1 MTHISP
7 QRIGLIGDAHGNMH
21 FMRKAI
27 KELTTRGLTELHA
40 LGDFGFVWDGSQ
52 RDAFK
57 LKPLNLDLQKAGAT
71 LYVTGGNHEGYTDL
85 LKIEPDADGL
95 RWIRKNIALL
105 PRGWRAETPSG
116 VRIASLGGANS
127 IDRYERK
134 PAINGLAGSWWPE
147 EQITDSDLAALGTGS
162 VDILLGHDSPRSQTL
177 LRKLRPNE
185 RMWNPKGLAY
195 AHIGHQM
202 FHRGVEQVQPSLT
215 IGGHYHLFLDVTETF
230 VTPTGQS
237 FDTRCVILNA
247 EWALPS
253 IAVLDTDTQEFEFIR
268 SIGG

>member
-7 QRIGLIGDAHGNMH
+7 QRIGLIGDAHGNLH

-27 KELTTRGLTELHA
+27 KELTSRGVTELHV

-52 RDAFK
+52 RDALK
-57 LKPLNLDLQKAGAT
+57 LKPISLDLRKAGAT

-85 LKIEPDADGL
+85 LKIEPDASGL

-105 PRGWRAETPSG
+105 PRGWRAETVAG

-127 IDRYERK
+127 IDRFERK
-134 PAINGLAGSWWPE
+134 PAVNGLAGSWWAE
-147 EQITDSDLAALGTGS
+147 EQITDGDLVDLGTADT
-162 VDILLGHDSPRSQTL
+162 DILLGHDSPRSAAL
-177 LRKLRPNE
+177 ERKLLPNA

-195 AHIGHQM
+195 AHQGQQM
-202 FHRGVEQVQPSLT
+202 FHCGVVQTRPKLVVS
-215 IGGHYHLFLDVTETF
+215 GHYHLFLDVTETF
-230 VTPTGQS
+230 ESPDGVG

-247 EWALPS
+247 EWAYPS
-253 IAVLDTDTQEFEFIR
+253 IAVIDTDTLEFEFIR
-268 SIGG
+268 AIGD